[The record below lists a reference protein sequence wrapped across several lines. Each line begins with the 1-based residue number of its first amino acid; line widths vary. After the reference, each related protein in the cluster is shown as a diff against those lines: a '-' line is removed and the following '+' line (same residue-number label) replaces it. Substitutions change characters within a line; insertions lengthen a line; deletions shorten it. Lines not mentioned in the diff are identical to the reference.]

1 MIFNPKSRAGEM
13 LLSLSADAEIQ
24 RNGFIKKYVVDNTDP
39 AYEFT
44 QVFVEDQSNP
54 VFNKI
59 IVARNLFDLRE
70 FKKCTDLLKAYANDT
85 NQQAAMFL
93 YHYS

>member
-1 MIFNPKSRAGEM
+1 M

-24 RNGFIKKYVVDNTDP
+24 RNGFIKKYVADNTDP